1 MKSEDVEMD
10 IVFKWL
16 SLQEDSP
23 WNRVKSINL
32 FPGSN
37 SYFEIC
43 EMVTLGEGGYNGKA
57 ISFEGESEVGVTCRY
72 TIPIN
77 EYLQI
82 LRDEKLNNMLL

>member
-1 MKSEDVEMD
+1 
-10 IVFKWL
+10 
-16 SLQEDSP
+16 
-23 WNRVKSINL
+23 
-32 FPGSN
+32 
-37 SYFEIC
+37 
-43 EMVTLGEGGYNGKA
+43 MVTIGEVGYNGKA

>member
-23 WNRVKSINL
+23 WNRVRSINL

-43 EMVTLGEGGYNGKA
+43 EMVTLGEGYNGKA
-57 ISFEGESEVGVTCRY
+57 ITFEGESEVGVSCRY

>member
-1 MKSEDVEMD
+1 MEAKDVDMN

-16 SLQEDSP
+16 SQQEDSH
-23 WNRVKSINL
+23 WNRVKSISL

-37 SYFEIC
+37 LYFEIC
-43 EMVTLGEGGYNGKA
+43 ELSSLGEGGYKGKA
-57 ISFEGESEVGVTCRY
+57 ITFEGECEVGPITRY

-82 LRDEKLNNMLL
+82 LRDEKLSKIL

>member
-1 MKSEDVEMD
+1 MESKDIDMN

-16 SLQEDSP
+16 SQQDDSP
-23 WNRVKSINL
+23 WNRVRSISL

-37 SYFEIC
+37 LYFEIC
-43 EMVTLGEGGYNGKA
+43 ELSSLVEGGYKGKA
-57 ISFEGESEVGVTCRY
+57 ISFEGENETGITCRY

-82 LRDEKLNNMLL
+82 LREEKLSKIL

>member
-1 MKSEDVEMD
+1 MKGSDVDMN

-16 SLQEDSP
+16 SLQEDSAL
-23 WNRVKSINL
+23 NRVKSINL

-37 SYFEIC
+37 TYFEVC
-43 EMVTLGEGGYNGKA
+43 DMVTIGEGYNGKA
-57 ISFEGESEVGVTCRY
+57 ITFEGECEAGMIVRY

-82 LRDEKLNNMLL
+82 LRDEKLSTLL

>member
-1 MKSEDVEMD
+1 MKGEDVDMN

-16 SLQEDSP
+16 SLQEDSH
-23 WNRVKSINL
+23 WNRVRSINL

-43 EMVTLGEGGYNGKA
+43 EMVTLGEGYNGKA
-57 ISFEGESEVGVTCRY
+57 ITFEGESEVGVTCRY

>member
-1 MKSEDVEMD
+1 MEVKDVDMN

-16 SLQEDSP
+16 SQQEDSP
-23 WNRVKSINL
+23 YNRVKSINL

-43 EMVTLGEGGYNGKA
+43 DLSPLGEGYKGKA
-57 ISFEGESEVGVTCRY
+57 ITFEGECEVGVITRY

-82 LRDEKLNNMLL
+82 LRDEKLSKIL

>member
-1 MKSEDVEMD
+1 MEAKDVDMD

-16 SLQEDSP
+16 SQQEDST
-23 WNRVKSINL
+23 WNRVKSISL

-37 SYFEIC
+37 LYFEIC
-43 EMVTLGEGGYNGKA
+43 ELSSLGEGGYKGKA
-57 ISFEGESEVGVTCRY
+57 ITFEGECEVGPITRY

-82 LRDEKLNNMLL
+82 LRDEKLSKIL